1 VLGRGSSLRELN
13 DAVFDAMVKGKG
25 GIVRVGAGSGIY
37 SFVGRWVP
45 RGLVGWMM
53 GLRKV
58 DSQYEFGKRIG
69 GSEMGSRSASPG
81 SNSSI
86 GVAGDN
92 VHRSN
97 LGDSEYVYDVE
108 QENLESG
115 E

>member
-1 VLGRGSSLRELN
+1 
-13 DAVFDAMVKGKG
+13 MVKRKG
-25 GIVRVGAGSGIY
+25 GTVRAGAGSGIY
-37 SFVGRWVP
+37 GFVGRWVP

-58 DSQYEFGKRIG
+58 DSGYEFGRRIG
-69 GSEMGSRSASPG
+69 GSEEGSRSASPG
-81 SNSSI
+81 SNSST

-108 QENLESG
+108 QENLEPG